1 MKTKIQHVEPQFA
14 QKLDDPF
21 KSVLQ
26 ELRYPIPP
34 GYRLRV
40 SLRDANGK
48 KKRSN
53 ADADNWSPVSG
64 RLEIWFEP
72 SPPSQNEVIEET
84 PGRFENSANS
94 SGRVQKT
101 SKASEEISRPTY
113 VHPAESDL
121 VKILEREEADL
132 LRALDRAESKPGWS
146 FVPLKK
152 FRDEILPS
160 EHIPSMRSDVEQRRV
175 LGSAIE
181 KRLILVGKV
190 LNPKSPQFPVT
201 TIRVNRLMPEVKAIL
216 GGVGDADLE
225 FRPVEIKGEP
235 LSATVIRERHR

>member
-1 MKTKIQHVEPQFA
+1 MKTKIEHLEEQFA
-14 QKLDDPF
+14 QKLENPV
-21 KSVLQ
+21 KSTLQ
-26 ELRYPIPP
+26 EHYSIPP

-40 SLRDANGK
+40 SLLDADGR

-53 ADADNWSPVSG
+53 AAADNWLPVSG
-64 RLEIWFEP
+64 RLEIRLEP
-72 SPPSQNEVIEET
+72 ALPVQNEAVE
-84 PGRFENSANS
+84 
-94 SGRVQKT
+94 SGRTV
-101 SKASEEISRPTY
+101 SPISSERVKKSDRNIPAPNVY
-113 VHPAESDL
+113 VHPAAADS
-121 VKILEREEADL
+121 LEVLASAEGEKVADL

-160 EHIPSMRSDVEQRRV
+160 EHIPSMRTDVEQRRV

-201 TIRVNRLMPEVKAIL
+201 TIRVNRMMPEVREIL
-216 GGVGDADLE
+216 GGGGEADLD
-225 FRPVEIKGEP
+225 FHPVEIKGEP
-235 LSATVIRERHR
+235 LSATVIRERRR